1 MLSVSLFSVLRF
13 CSRSLWLK
21 MFAFIYLNETDLILM
36 TQLDVFVTK
45 KDWEKSELKKFTWI
59 KTW

>member
-1 MLSVSLFSVLRF
+1 
-13 CSRSLWLK
+13 